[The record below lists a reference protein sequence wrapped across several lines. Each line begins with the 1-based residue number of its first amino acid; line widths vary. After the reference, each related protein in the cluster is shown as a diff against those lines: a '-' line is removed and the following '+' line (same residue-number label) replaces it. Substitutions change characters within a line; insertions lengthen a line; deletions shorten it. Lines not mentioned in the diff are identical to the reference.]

1 MGLQSQQEIQNKAE
15 CHPAQQTPHILHH
28 QQSHSKHWHIY
39 DSQDNKY
46 YLFIAWYGYFIKNK
60 CEYSLNKRIPS
71 ILPYFLPL
79 FIIIGIIK
87 QKQDYKICE
96 PTFLPQFGEIS
107 GFRLALWIIRSLEC
121 SSDKIKFD
129 SFWFASSMEKV
140 MLMFYVFR
148 SLTVRR
154 NLCEPVGYNI

>member
-1 MGLQSQQEIQNKAE
+1 MIHKA
-15 CHPAQQTPHILHH
+15 INIIYLLHDMDI
-28 QQSHSKHWHIY
+28 SSK
-39 DSQDNKY
+39 S
-46 YLFIAWYGYFIKNK
+46 K

-71 ILPYFLPL
+71 ILPHFLPL

-129 SFWFASSMEKV
+129 SF
-140 MLMFYVFR
+140 
-148 SLTVRR
+148 
-154 NLCEPVGYNI
+154 